1 MWPDI
6 LSDRLPVIAL
16 VGRYPANELIGREPL
31 PERIAALLLRD
42 HQVLIPVSRGYPCLR
57 GRLLTCYSPVR
68 HSVTEATPCDLH
80 VLSTPP
86 AFVLSQNQTLHNI

>member
-16 VGRYPANELIGREPL
+16 VSRYLTNYLIGCEPI
-31 PERIAALLLRD
+31 PKRIAALIFRYYA
-42 HQVLIPVSRGYPCLR
+42 VLIPVSQGYPALG

-68 HSVTEATPCDLH
+68 H
-80 VLSTPP
+80 
-86 AFVLSQNQTLHNI
+86 